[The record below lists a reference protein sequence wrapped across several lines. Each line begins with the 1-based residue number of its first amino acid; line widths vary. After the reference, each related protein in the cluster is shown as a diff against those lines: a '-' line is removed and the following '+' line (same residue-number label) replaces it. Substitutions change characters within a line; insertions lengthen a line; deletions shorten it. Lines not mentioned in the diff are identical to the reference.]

1 LNHVKLNNK
10 TEIILTT
17 DFKEIEEK
25 PN

>member
-1 LNHVKLNNK
+1 VKLNNK